1 MLNGSNIYKP
11 LKARLTEVIEESPSI
26 KTFVLVPE
34 EDFSF
39 KTGQFIEL
47 SVDGIGEAPFTPSS
61 SPYIA
66 EKLEVTVMKT
76 GYVTEYMHHQKPG
89 GYMGI
94 RGPYGRGY
102 PMESFFGKEVLILG
116 GGCGLAPIRSLL
128 YALEGVKDKLIR
140 VTLCYGSKTPT
151 DCIYKTLF
159 TRLNNTE
166 KFEAYRTADRVD
178 DSEDW
183 DGSIGVA
190 TVLLDKVKVNIKNS
204 VAVVCGPPVMMKF
217 GTIRLLEM
225 GYADDQ
231 IYLSMEKNMSCGFGK
246 CGHCMM
252 GEFFVCKDGPV
263 FTYNEIKHNPEIWK

>member
-1 MLNGSNIYKP
+1 MHNNGNIYLP
-11 LKARLTEVIEESPSI
+11 LRARLTDVIEESPSI

-34 EDFSF
+34 NKFSF

-61 SPYIA
+61 SPLIE

-76 GYVTEYMHHQKPG
+76 GYVTDYMHMLKPG
-89 GYMGI
+89 VFMGI

-102 PMESFFGKEVLILG
+102 PVESFFGKEVLILG

-128 YALEGVKDKLIR
+128 YALESIKDNLIK
-140 VTLCYGSKTPT
+140 VILCYGSKSPS
-151 DCIYKTLF
+151 DCIYKPLF
-159 TRLNNTE
+159 DRLNKIQ
-166 KFEAYRTADRVD
+166 KFEAYRTVD
-178 DSEDW
+178 KPDENW
-183 DGSIGVA
+183 DGPVGVA
-190 TVLLDKVKVNIKNS
+190 TSLLNRIKINIKNS
-204 VAVVCGPPVMMKF
+204 IAVVCGPPVMMKF

-225 GYADDQ
+225 GYGDDQ
-231 IYLSMEKNMSCGFGK
+231 IYLSMEKNMSCGLGK

-252 GEFFVCKDGPV
+252 GEFFVCRDGPV

>member
-1 MLNGSNIYKP
+1 MVNDGNIYRP
-11 LKARLTEVIEESPSI
+11 VRAELTDVIDESPLI

-34 EDFSF
+34 DRFFF

-61 SPYIA
+61 SPLIT

-76 GYVTEYMHHQKPG
+76 GYVTEIMHMLKPG
-89 GYMGI
+89 VLMGI

-102 PMESFFGKEVLILG
+102 PVESFAGREVLILG

-128 YALEGVKDKLIR
+128 YALEAMKDKLKKVI
-140 VTLCYGSKTPT
+140 LCYGSKTPS
-151 DCIYKTLF
+151 DCIYKPLF
-159 TRLNNTE
+159 DRLNSIDN
-166 KFEAYRTADRVD
+166 FEAYRTVDKAD
-178 DSEDW
+178 EDW
-183 DGSIGVA
+183 KGSVGVA
-190 TVLLDKVKVNIKNS
+190 TSLLNKIRIDIDNS

-225 GYADDQ
+225 GFRDEQ
-231 IYLSMEKNMSCGFGK
+231 IYLSMEKNMSCGLGK

-252 GEFFVCKDGPV
+252 GEFFVCRDGPV
-263 FTYNEIKHNPEIWK
+263 FTYDEIKHNPEIWR

>member
-1 MLNGSNIYKP
+1 MNVKNIYKP
-11 LKARLTEVIEESPSI
+11 VRAKLTEVIEESPLI
-26 KTFVLVPE
+26 KTFVLVPSE
-34 EDFSF
+34 KIPF

-61 SPYIA
+61 SPYIT

-76 GYVTEYMHHQKPG
+76 GYVTGYMHELKPG
-89 GYMGI
+89 SVMGI

-102 PMESFFGKEVLILG
+102 PLEAFHGKEVLILG

-128 YALEGVKDKLIR
+128 FALEGIREKLIK
-140 VTLCYGSKTPT
+140 VVLCYGSRTPA
-151 DCIYKTLF
+151 DCIYKPLF
-159 TRLNNTE
+159 ERLNRTE
-166 KFEAYRTADRVD
+166 KFEAHRTVDIADN
-178 DSEDW
+178 DW
-183 DGSIGVA
+183 HESVGVA
-190 TVLLDKVKVNIKNS
+190 TSLLSMVKIDTGNS

-225 GYADDQ
+225 GYREED

-252 GEFFVCKDGPV
+252 GEFFVCRDGPV
-263 FTYNEIKHNPEIWK
+263 FTYKELRETPDIWK